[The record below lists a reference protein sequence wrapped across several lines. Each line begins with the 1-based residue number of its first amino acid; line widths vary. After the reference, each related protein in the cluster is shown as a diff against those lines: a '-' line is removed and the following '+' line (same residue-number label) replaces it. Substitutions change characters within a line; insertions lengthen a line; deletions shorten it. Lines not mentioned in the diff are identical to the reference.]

1 MTMPLNTTNLDLSIL
16 EHVLAQY
23 AISIKDCDISTL
35 GHGLINTTL
44 LIKSPCKNIVLQ
56 RINHK
61 VFPQPTQVTDNA
73 DLLYQHLLI
82 QKNQNQFP
90 LTPIEQYK
98 TVEHNNHVKI
108 NNEYWRALSYINNSL
123 TYEKI
128 TSTEQAFDLGK
139 AFATFTSALSQFKS
153 ETLHTIIPNFH
164 DLSGRIKAL
173 ERSQKTPKQNRE
185 KDTFALSEFI
195 FSQQTFIKQV
205 ADIILKVPLRVTH
218 NDTKL
223 NNLLFDRI
231 TGKPCAV
238 IDLDTCMPGYLMHDF
253 GDMIRSC
260 CSTSAEDDEQLS
272 NMRIKLNTIK
282 ILTSGFY
289 AGFSTPL
296 STVEKQSLLIGIKL
310 MPFMLGIRFLTDYL
324 NGDQYFQTQYT
335 HHNLVRAKNQLHLYK
350 LFCQHQNLL
359 NDIVMNG

>member
-1 MTMPLNTTNLDLSIL
+1 MQLNTANLDLTTV
-16 EHVLAQY
+16 EKVLAQY
-23 AISIKDCDISTL
+23 EISLKDCTISSL

-61 VFPQPTQVTDNA
+61 VFPQPTQVIDNA
-73 DLLYQHLLI
+73 DLLYQHLLL
-82 QKNQNQFP
+82 QKEQSQFP

-98 TVEHNNHVKI
+98 TVEHSNHVKI
-108 NNEYWRALSYINNSL
+108 NNEYWRALSYINNSI
-123 TYEKI
+123 TYEQI
-128 TSTEQAFDLGK
+128 TNTEQAFDLGK

-164 DLSGRIKAL
+164 NLSCRIQAL
-173 ERSQKTPKQNRE
+173 EKSLQNPKKNRE
-185 KDTFALSEFI
+185 EKTLALSEFV
-195 FSQQTFIKQV
+195 FSQQAFIKRV
-205 ADIILKVPLRVTH
+205 AATTLKVPVRATH

-223 NNLLFDRI
+223 NNLLFDRL

-272 NMRIKLNTIK
+272 NMRIKFNTIK
-282 ILTSGFY
+282 ALTSGFY

-296 STVEKQSLLIGIKL
+296 SAIEKQSLLVGIKL

-324 NGDQYFQTQYT
+324 NGDKYFQVEHT
-335 HHNLVRAKNQLHLYK
+335 HHNLVRAKNQLHLYQ
-350 LFCQHQNLL
+350 LFCDHHDLL
-359 NDIVMNG
+359 NDIVLNS